1 VQVAGGCGIDATG
14 RVTTD
19 RDYRIPLS
27 VPLYATGVALIGS
40 VLFAMEK
47 RDVMTRRLCLSLL
60 LFTAMTAPAPPVH
73 AQATKPYTRADTL
86 RGSLGPARAW
96 WDVTFYDLH
105 VRVAPADSSV
115 IGYDAITYR
124 ALEPG
129 DEMQID
135 LQAPLQ
141 IDSVVQAGRRL
152 EVRRDGNAWFVTL
165 AEPAAAGEMATLG
178 VHYHGKPRI
187 ATNPPW
193 DGGLILAQDSL
204 GRPWIATANQALG
217 ASVWWP
223 TKDTQADEPD
233 DGQRIAITVPDSLV
247 DVSNGRLRSVVNH
260 DDGTTTYEWYVESPI
275 NNYDVAINAAHYA
288 HFGGIYHGESGVL
301 TLDFWPLDYHL
312 DAAREQF
319 RQVRPML
326 GCFEHWFGPYPW
338 YRDGFKLV
346 ETPHLGM
353 EHQSAIAYG
362 NHYRQGYLGRDLSGT
377 GLGLDWD
384 FIIIHESAHEWWGNS
399 LTTADLADMW
409 VHESFANY
417 AESLYTECMHGEA
430 AGADYVVGTRA
441 GIRNDRPII
450 PEYGV
455 NAEGSGDM
463 YPKGGNMLHM
473 IRQLVDDDE
482 AWRGILRGLNREF
495 RHQVV
500 TGSQVRRYIAERS
513 ELDLTSVFQQYLETT
528 MVPTLEF
535 GIEDGTLRYRWTD
548 VVPGFDVPV
557 EAMTGDRCVVLRP
570 TTDWRSMP
578 TDLGDPA
585 QFDIDRDYYVR
596 IRPEGGEPRPA
607 SASCGD

>member
-1 VQVAGGCGIDATG
+1 MRRMFAALL
-14 RVTTD
+14 
-19 RDYRIPLS
+19 LS
-27 VPLYATGVALIGS
+27 VIL
-40 VLFAMEK
+40 
-47 RDVMTRRLCLSLL
+47 
-60 LFTAMTAPAPPVH
+60 APVSAVS

-86 RGSLGPARAW
+86 RGAIGPARAW

-105 VRVAPADSSV
+105 VRVQPADSSV
-115 IGYDAITYR
+115 VGYDAIAYR

-129 DEMQID
+129 QEMQID

-141 IDSVVQAGRRL
+141 IDSVVKAGRRL

-165 AEPAAAGEMATLG
+165 PEPATAGERDTIT

-193 DGGLILAQDSL
+193 DGGLILARDSL

-223 TKDTQADEPD
+223 NKDTQADEPD
-233 DGQRIAITVPDSLV
+233 EGQRIAITVPDSLV

-260 DDGTTTYEWYVESPI
+260 DDGTTTYEWFVEAPI

-288 HFGGIYHGESGVL
+288 HFGGVYHGEGGVL

-312 DAAREQF
+312 AAAREQF
-319 RQVRPML
+319 DQVRPMMA
-326 GCFEHWFGPYPW
+326 CFEHWFGPYPW

-362 NHYRQGYLGRDLSGT
+362 NHYMQGYLGRDLSGT

-417 AESLYTECMHGEA
+417 AESLYTECMHGTA

-450 PEYGV
+450 PEFGV

-463 YPKGGNMLHM
+463 YPKGGNMLHL
-473 IRQLVDDDE
+473 IRQLVDDDG
-482 AWRGILRGLNREF
+482 AWRQILRGLNEEF
-495 RHQVV
+495 RHEVV
-500 TGSQVRRYIAERS
+500 TGAQVREYIADQS
-513 ELDLTSVFQQYLETT
+513 GLDLAPVFEQYLETT

-535 GIEDGTLRYRWTD
+535 RLRDGRLHYRWTD
-548 VVPGFDVPV
+548 VVPGFAVPV
-557 EAMTGDRCVVLRP
+557 EARVAADRCVVLHP
-570 TTDWRSMP
+570 TAKWQSAAA
-578 TDLGDPA
+578 DLADA
-585 QFDIDRDYYVR
+585 AAFDVDRDYYVSV
-596 IRPEGGEPRPA
+596 RPEGGEARPA
-607 SASCGD
+607 STDCRS